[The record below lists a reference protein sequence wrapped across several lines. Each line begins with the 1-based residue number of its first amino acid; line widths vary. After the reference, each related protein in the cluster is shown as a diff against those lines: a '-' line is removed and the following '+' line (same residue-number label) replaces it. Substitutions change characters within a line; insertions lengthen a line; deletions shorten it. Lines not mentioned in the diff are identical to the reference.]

1 MDIILSFLLGFLVS
15 WIFSTKYQNEL
26 SGCNLKDCM
35 IEIIHKYD
43 HSKKV
48 CDEVKNYSME
58 QIFNGNH
65 EYVEVIDTIKRNSND
80 KT

>member
-1 MDIILSFLLGFLVS
+1 
-15 WIFSTKYQNEL
+15 
-26 SGCNLKDCM
+26 M
-35 IEIIHKYD
+35 IEIINKYD
-43 HSKKV
+43 YSKMV
-48 CDEVKNYSME
+48 CDEVKNYSMA